1 MEIRENIIKRKLSAG
16 EIATVVSGFNSP
28 DIIDFLGQFGFDGV
42 WIEAEHGP
50 IDFSDIPNLTRAS
63 DLWGMSSIVRVREN
77 NYSLIYRTL
86 DLGAQGIVVPHV
98 DTAKDARDLVRA
110 TKFSPIGARGMFSGR
125 QSWGVENYLENANSQ
140 VLSVALIEDIVAINN
155 LDEILSVDDIDVFF
169 VAPSDLAQS
178 MGHFGN
184 NNHEE
189 VRATIAN
196 AIAKIN
202 DRGRC
207 AGALV
212 ADSNLEE
219 YIDWGARLIMVS
231 WNSWL
236 SEGAKKFVE
245 RIPK

>member
-1 MEIRENIIKRKLSAG
+1 MKIRENIIKRKLTAG

-28 DIIDFLGQFGFDGV
+28 DVIDFLGQFGFDGV

-50 IDFSDIPNLTRAS
+50 TDFSDIPNLTRAC
-63 DLWGMSSIVRVREN
+63 DLWGMSSVVRVREN

-98 DTAKDARDLVRA
+98 DTAQDAKNLVRA
-110 TKFSPIGARGMFSGR
+110 TRFSPIGARGMFSGR
-125 QSWGVENYLENANSQ
+125 QSWGVENYWQEDNSQ

-155 LDEILSVDDIDVFF
+155 LDEILLIDDIDVFF

-178 MGHFGN
+178 MGYFGK

-189 VRATIAN
+189 VRATISN
-196 AIAKIN
+196 AIRKIN
-202 DRGRC
+202 ERGRC

-212 ADSNLEE
+212 TDSNLEE
-219 YIDWGARLIMVS
+219 YIDWGAKLIMVS

-236 SEGAKKFVE
+236 SEGAKNFVE

>member
-1 MEIRENIIKRKLSAG
+1 MKIRENIVKRKLSEG
-16 EIATVVSGFNSP
+16 GIATVVSGFNSP
-28 DIIDFLGQFGFDGV
+28 DIIEFLGQFGFDGV

-50 IDFSDIPNLTRAS
+50 TNFSDIPNLSRAC
-63 DLWGMSSIVRVREN
+63 DLWGMSSVVRVREN

-98 DTAKDARDLVRA
+98 DTVQDAKNLVKA

-125 QSWGVENYLENANSQ
+125 QSWGVKNYLENANAQ
-140 VLSVALIEDIVAINN
+140 VLSVALIEDIVAINH
-155 LDEILSVDDIDVFF
+155 LDEILLIDDIDVFF

-178 MGHFGN
+178 MGYFGN

-189 VRATIAN
+189 VRNTISN
-196 AIAKIN
+196 AISKIN
-202 DRGRC
+202 KAGRC

-212 ADSNLEE
+212 TDSNLEE
-219 YIDWGARLIMVS
+219 YIDCGARLIMVS

-236 SEGAKKFVE
+236 EEGAKKFVE
-245 RIPK
+245 RVP